1 MNAIHV
7 TIYGQVQGVG
17 YRSWIKDSAD
27 KLNVKGWARNASDG
41 SVELFLQAHVDI
53 LNNLLFLCWEGPNL
67 SDVDDVLTQ
76 ESQVDESI
84 ISFEIH

>member
-1 MNAIHV
+1 MNAIHITV
-7 TIYGQVQGVG
+7 YGQVQVVV
-17 YRSWIKDSAD
+17 YRSWIKGSAD

-41 SVELFLQAHVDI
+41 SVELFLQADVDI
-53 LNNLLFLCWEGPNL
+53 LNNLLSLCWEGPNL

>member
-7 TIYGQVQGVG
+7 TVYGQVQGVG
-17 YRSWIKDSAD
+17 YRSWIKDNAD

-41 SVELFLQAHVDI
+41 SVELFLQSDIDI